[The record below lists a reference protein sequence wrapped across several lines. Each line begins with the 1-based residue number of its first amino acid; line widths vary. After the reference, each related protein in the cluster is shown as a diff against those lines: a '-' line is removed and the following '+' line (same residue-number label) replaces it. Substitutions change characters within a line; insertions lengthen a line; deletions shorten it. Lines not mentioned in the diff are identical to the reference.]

1 MADVVGFHGIPPA
14 RRRLARMLR
23 ELADIIEADQA
34 ETEPHGIM
42 MCLMGAHQF
51 EVIGI
56 GETEGWVGARATMN
70 AVLSA
75 RFDTMG
81 GNIRMRDHFAYRPR
95 KAAEVVPL
103 VVAVKGAKAEGGN

>member
-1 MADVVGFHGIPPA
+1 MTEIVGFHGVPA
-14 RRRLARMLR
+14 PRRRLARMLR
-23 ELADIIEADQA
+23 ELAEIIEADQA

-56 GETEGWVGARATMN
+56 GETEGWTGARAAMN

-75 RFDTMG
+75 RFDTVG
-81 GNIRMRDHFAYRPR
+81 GNIRTRGHQCYQPR
-95 KAAEVVPL
+95 KAAEIVPL
-103 VVAVKGAKAEGGN
+103 IVARKT